1 MVNVIINWKSK
12 IASNHKWEVDKQEF
26 KEIKAMLNSRF
37 AWIRASAFLYLNSD
51 AEWYYQE
58 FTNKEKKELN
68 NLYCSYDETEKE
80 WFDSFNE
87 QTK

>member
-1 MVNVIINWKSK
+1 MVNVTINWESK
-12 IASNHKWEVDKQEF
+12 MASNHKWEVDKKDW
-26 KEIKAMLNSRF
+26 KELLAMLKSRF
-37 AWIRASAFLYLNSD
+37 AWIRANAFLYLNSD
-51 AEWYYQE
+51 AEWYHQG

-80 WFDSFNE
+80 WFDTFNK